1 MNFDLNKIIRPT
13 IKELKP
19 YSSARDEFTGKAE
32 VYLDAN
38 ENPFETGLNRY
49 PDPFQKNLKNKI
61 SKIKNIA
68 QDSIF
73 LGNGSDEV
81 IDLIFRAFCEPGK
94 DEVIVLPPTYGM
106 YQVSADINNIKTK
119 KVSLTKDFEIDESN
133 VFKHINKNTKII
145 WICSPNNPSGNT
157 MDPVVIK
164 NILNSFSGIVVIDEA
179 YIDFSDSQSWIDFL
193 DFHPNLFILQTL
205 SKAWGLAGLR
215 LGMGFG
221 SKKIIS
227 ILNKIKPPYNINS
240 LTQEKA
246 LEALAYLEEKNEA
259 VDMILD
265 EKIKLIEN
273 LKLLEAVKN
282 IYRSDTNFI
291 LVKINNATNIYNQ
304 LVKRSIIVRNRS
316 NVSLCEDCLRITV
329 GNPIENKK
337 LFDAIKE
344 ITR

>member
-1 MNFDLNKIIRPT
+1 
-13 IKELKP
+13 
-19 YSSARDEFTGKAE
+19 
-32 VYLDAN
+32 
-38 ENPFETGLNRY
+38 
-49 PDPFQKNLKNKI
+49 
-61 SKIKNIA
+61 
-68 QDSIF
+68 
-73 LGNGSDEV
+73 
-81 IDLIFRAFCEPGK
+81 
-94 DEVIVLPPTYGM
+94 
-106 YQVSADINNIKTK
+106 
-119 KVSLTKDFEIDESN
+119 
-133 VFKHINKNTKII
+133 
-145 WICSPNNPSGNT
+145 
-157 MDPVVIK
+157 
-164 NILNSFSGIVVIDEA
+164 
-179 YIDFSDSQSWIDFL
+179 
-193 DFHPNLFILQTL
+193 
-205 SKAWGLAGLR
+205 
-215 LGMGFG
+215 MGFG

-273 LKLLEAVKN
+273 LKLLEAVKH

-316 NVSLCEDCLRITV
+316 NVSLCENCLRITV

>member
-329 GNPIENKK
+329 GDSIENKR

>member
-1 MNFDLNKIIRPT
+1 MSFDLNKIIRPI

-49 PDPFQKNLKNKI
+49 PDPFQQKLKGKI
-61 SKIKNIA
+61 SKIKNIPTN
-68 QDSIF
+68 SIL

-94 DEVIVLPPTYGM
+94 DEVIILPPTYGM
-106 YQVSADINNIKTK
+106 YQVCADINHIETNKI
-119 KVSLTKDFEIDESN
+119 SLTKDFEIDETLL
-133 VFKHINKNTKII
+133 FKGISENTKII
-145 WICSPNNPSGNT
+145 WICSPNNPTGNT
-157 MDPVVIK
+157 MDPLVIK

-179 YIDFSDSQSWIDFL
+179 YIDFSSSQSWIDFL
-193 DFHPNLFILQTL
+193 DFHPNLFIIQTL

-215 LGMGFG
+215 LGMGFA
-221 SKKIIS
+221 SKQIIA

-246 LEALAYLEEKNEA
+246 LEAIGYLEEKNNA
-259 VDMILD
+259 VDTILN
-265 EKIKLIEN
+265 EKVKLIENIKLIER
-273 LKLLEAVKN
+273 VKY
-282 IYRSDTNFI
+282 IYPSDTNFI
-291 LVKINNATNIYNQ
+291 LVKINNATNIYNE
-304 LVKRSIIVRNRS
+304 LVERSIIVRNRS

-329 GNPIENKK
+329 GDSTENKK
-337 LFDAIKE
+337 LLDAIKE